1 MARQNV
7 HQNTAQPNRSVP
19 PIIGFIVAVAI
30 LYFARDLLIPFGLAL
45 LFAFLLSPIVKRLE
59 SWRVPRVMAAMLAF
73 AAAFG
78 IFVSLG
84 WVVTNQ
90 LVQIVSELPRYSDNV
105 HRKVVALQGESG
117 GVNKLMGTVEALGKE
132 ISAATGDQT
141 PKPIP
146 RNPMARDASNP
157 LPVQVIEPRNTL
169 QSIRDFGSQLVKPLG
184 TAGIAIVFTLFML
197 IDREDLRNR
206 LLRLMGE
213 RQLNVTTKA
222 MDDAGQRVS
231 RYILLQFMVNAGFG
245 TVIAV
250 GLSVIGVP
258 SPLLWGVLSMF
269 LRFLPY
275 VGPVIAG
282 LLPFALTLAVTEGW
296 HTPLLT
302 IGIFGVTE
310 LIVGNLLEPML
321 YGVHTGL
328 SAVAILVAAVFWTVL
343 WGPIG
348 LILSTP
354 LTVCL
359 SVLGRYAP
367 QLEFLNIL
375 LGDEPVL
382 KADAIFYQR
391 LLARDHNDAFLL
403 LETASKEKPL
413 ITVFDEIVVPAL
425 AMAEQDRHSGLL
437 DAKREEFI
445 VQNINEFVTE
455 LSEME
460 RAPEKPRKKGSGSLP
475 EATGGRAERSS
486 RIFCVPAHDAADEI
500 AAAMFAQ
507 LVNQD
512 GFPALAFPLTDSPA
526 QLIEGLGLLPGDV
539 ICISSV
545 PPLAMSHARK
555 VAQEVRAALPEVTIL
570 VGLWSHTL
578 NSTRTAERFKESL
591 ASTVVTTMTE
601 GLEFLRA
608 ANIGL

>member
-1 MARQNV
+1 MARQNAHSNPV
-7 HQNTAQPNRSVP
+7 VP

-30 LYFARDLLIPFGLAL
+30 LYFARALLIPFGLAL
-45 LFAFLLSPIVKRLE
+45 LFAFLLTPIVKRLE
-59 SWRVPRVMAAMLAF
+59 SWRVPRVMAALLAF

-90 LVQIVSELPRYSDNV
+90 LVQIITELPRYSDNV

-117 GVNKLMGTVEALGKE
+117 GVNKLMNTIEGLGKE
-132 ISAATGDQT
+132 IAAATTDQT

-146 RNPMARDASNP
+146 RNPMARDANNP

-169 QSIRDFGSQLVKPLG
+169 QSIRDIGGQLVAPLG

-222 MDDAGQRVS
+222 MDDAAQRVS
-231 RYILLQFMVNAGFG
+231 RYILLQFLVNAGFG
-245 TVIAV
+245 AV
-250 GLSVIGVP
+250 LAIGLSVIGVP
-258 SPLLWGVLSMF
+258 SPLLWGVLAMF

-275 VGPVIAG
+275 VGPAIACFM
-282 LLPFALTLAVTEGW
+282 PFALTLAVTEGW
-296 HTPLLT
+296 HTPILT
-302 IGIFGVTE
+302 VALFATTE
-310 LIVGNLLEPML
+310 LIVGNFVEPML

-328 SAVAILVAAVFWTVL
+328 SAVAVLVAAVFWTVL

-367 QLEFLNIL
+367 QLEFLSIL

-382 KADAIFYQR
+382 NDDAIFYQR
-391 LLARDHNDAFLL
+391 LLARDHHDAFAL
-403 LETASKEKPL
+403 LETAAKDKPL
-413 ITVFDEIVVPAL
+413 VSVFDEIVVPAL

-437 DAKREEFI
+437 EAKREEFI
-445 VQNINEFVTE
+445 VQSINEFVTE
-455 LSEME
+455 LSELD
-460 RAPEKPRKKGSGSLP
+460 RAPDKPRKKGSGSLP
-475 EATGGRAERSS
+475 EPGGGRAERSG
-486 RIFCVPAHDAADEI
+486 RIFCVPAHDVADEI

-512 GFPALAFPLTDSPA
+512 GFPALAFPVTEAPA
-526 QLIEGLGLLPGDV
+526 QLLEGLGLLPGDV

-545 PPLAMSHARK
+545 PPLALSHARK
-555 VAQEVRAALPEVTIL
+555 LTQEVRSALPDVAIL

-578 NSTRTAERFKESL
+578 NSARTYVRFKEALS
-591 ASTVVTTMTE
+591 STVVTSMTA
-601 GLEFLRA
+601 GLEHLRA
-608 ANIGL
+608 ADTGL

>member
-7 HQNTAQPNRSVP
+7 THSNPTVP

-30 LYFARDLLIPFGLAL
+30 LYFARALLIPFGLAL

-59 SWRVPRVMAAMLAF
+59 SWRIPRVMAALLAF

-84 WVVTNQ
+84 WVVANQ

-117 GVNKLMGTVEALGKE
+117 GVNKLMNTLEGLGKE
-132 ISAATGDQT
+132 ITAATTDQT

-169 QSIRDFGSQLVKPLG
+169 QSIRDFGSPLVAPLG

-222 MDDAGQRVS
+222 MDDAAQRVS
-231 RYILLQFMVNAGFG
+231 RYILLQFLVNAGFG
-245 TVIAV
+245 AV
-250 GLSVIGVP
+250 LAIGLSVIGVP
-258 SPLLWGVLSMF
+258 SPLLWGVLAMF

-275 VGPVIAG
+275 VGPAIACF
-282 LLPFALTLAVTEGW
+282 LPFALTLAVTDGW
-296 HTPLLT
+296 HTPILT
-302 IGIFGVTE
+302 VALFATTE
-310 LIVGNLLEPML
+310 IIVGNFVEPML

-328 SAVAILVAAVFWTVL
+328 SAVAVLVAAVFWTVL

-367 QLEFLNIL
+367 QLEFLSIL

-382 KADAIFYQR
+382 KDDAIFYQR
-391 LLARDHNDAFLL
+391 LLARAHSDAFAL
-403 LETASKEKPL
+403 LETAAKEKPL
-413 ITVFDEIVVPAL
+413 VTVFDEIVVPAL
-425 AMAEQDRHSGLL
+425 SMAEQDRHSGLL
-437 DAKREEFI
+437 EAKREEFI
-445 VQNINEFVTE
+445 VQSINEFVTE
-455 LSEME
+455 LSELD

-475 EATGGRAERSS
+475 EPGSGRAERSS
-486 RIFCVPAHDAADEI
+486 RIFCVPAHDVADEI

-512 GFPALAFPLTDSPA
+512 GFPALAFPVTDSPA

-545 PPLAMSHARK
+545 PPLALSHARK
-555 VAQEVRAALPEVTIL
+555 LTQEVRAALPEVAIL

-578 NSTRTAERFKESL
+578 NSTRTYERFKESL

-601 GLEFLRA
+601 GLEHLRS
-608 ANIGL
+608 ANTGL

>member
-7 HQNTAQPNRSVP
+7 THSNPTVP

-30 LYFARDLLIPFGLAL
+30 LYFARALLIPFGLAL
-45 LFAFLLSPIVKRLE
+45 LFAFLLTPIVKRLE
-59 SWRVPRVMAAMLAF
+59 IWRIPRVMAALLAF

-90 LVQIVSELPRYSDNV
+90 LVQIVTELPRYSDNV

-117 GVNKLMGTVEALGKE
+117 GVNKFMNTLEGLGKE
-132 ISAATGDQT
+132 ITAATTDQT

-169 QSIRDFGSQLVKPLG
+169 QSIRDFGSPLVAPLG

-222 MDDAGQRVS
+222 MDDAAQRVS
-231 RYILLQFMVNAGFG
+231 RYILLQFLVNAGFG
-245 TVIAV
+245 AV
-250 GLSVIGVP
+250 LAIGLSLIGVP
-258 SPLLWGVLSMF
+258 SPLLWGVLAMF

-275 VGPVIAG
+275 VGPAIACF
-282 LLPFALTLAVTEGW
+282 LPFAVTLAVTEGW
-296 HTPLLT
+296 HTPILT
-302 IGIFGVTE
+302 VALFATTE
-310 LIVGNLLEPML
+310 IIVGNFVEPML

-328 SAVAILVAAVFWTVL
+328 SAVAVLVAAVFWTVL

-382 KADAIFYQR
+382 KDDAIFYQR
-391 LLARDHNDAFLL
+391 LLARAHSDAFAL
-403 LETASKEKPL
+403 LEIAAKDKPL

-425 AMAEQDRHSGLL
+425 SMAEQDRHSGLL
-437 DAKREEFI
+437 EAKREEFI
-445 VQNINEFVTE
+445 VQSINEFVTE
-455 LSEME
+455 LSELE
-460 RAPEKPRKKGSGSLP
+460 RAPDKPRKKGSGTLP
-475 EATGGRAERSS
+475 EPGGGRAERSG
-486 RIFCVPAHDAADEI
+486 RVFCVPAHDVADEI

-512 GFPALAFPLTDSPA
+512 GFPALAFPVTDSPA

-545 PPLAMSHARK
+545 PPLALSHARK
-555 VAQEVRAALPEVTIL
+555 LTQEVRAALPDVAIL

-578 NSTRTAERFKESL
+578 NTARTYERFKETL

-601 GLEFLRA
+601 GLEHLRA
-608 ANIGL
+608 TDTGL